1 MVGAGREPLPVN
13 SVFVEL
19 GGHSYRVDAAGPIPV
34 AIPIDFHGDQPSHF
48 GAPRASASA
57 LQADGFT
64 GDTREGG
71 SCNCETLSLTPHCNG
86 THTEC
91 VGHIT
96 GDRVSV
102 DTLGLEP
109 LIGAALVSVE
119 PEPASDCG
127 ESADPAPLDGDR
139 LITASGLGLALQ
151 RVTGTPVDALLIR
164 TLPNDPEKL
173 SRDYS
178 KPPIPPFLSREAMS
192 LLVSWDIK
200 HLLTDL
206 PSIDRGHDQ
215 GRLSGHRLFWDVAPG
230 ETDVTRAGRPEAT
243 ITELIYVPNETPD
256 GLYALS
262 LQIAPFVTDAAPS
275 RPILYPLETA

>member
-1 MVGAGREPLPVN
+1 MVGSGPESLPVN
-13 SVFVEL
+13 SVLLEF
-19 GGHSYRVDAAGPIPV
+19 GGQSYRVGAADPIPV

-57 LQADGFT
+57 LQSGDFT
-64 GDTREGG
+64 GDTRAGG

-109 LIGAALVSVE
+109 LIGAALVSVD

-127 ESADPAPLDGDR
+127 ESTDPEPLDGDQ
-139 LITASGLGLALQ
+139 LVTASALGFALQ
-151 RVTGTPVDALLIR
+151 RVTKTPVDALLIR
-164 TLPNDPEKL
+164 TLPNDQGKL

-178 KPPIPPFLSREAMS
+178 EPPIPPFLSREAMS

-200 HLLTDL
+200 HLLIDL

-215 GRLSGHRLFWDVAPG
+215 GRLTGHRLFWDVAPG
-230 ETDVTRAGRPEAT
+230 ETDVARAGRPAAT
-243 ITELIYVPNETPD
+243 ITELIYVPNEIPD

-275 RPILYPLETA
+275 RPVLYPLEKA